1 MSKKCYRIIAI
12 MFIRIFKKKLL
23 LLRCVVHVYNEVT
36 KKLQSLVKPELE
48 KFRKKKTEKNLEH

>member
-1 MSKKCYRIIAI
+1 